1 MGNSAVDQPRIAVGA
16 RQLRAL
22 LENSDEMY
30 ALLSA
35 DSTYL
40 FANAAAA
47 KILGYTTEE
56 LIGRDGLELV
66 HPEDQ
71 PMCRERLG
79 ELVANPGG
87 TVHVQCRM
95 VGRDGSS
102 RWVEA
107 AAQNL
112 LGDPEMRAL
121 VVNYRDVSD
130 RVRAEAERQVI
141 SEVIHALTLT
151 NNLDELLGKIHLALK
166 KVLPAE
172 NCFVAL
178 YDRVTGMFHFPF
190 FADQYDSAPPPVKA
204 GRSCTAYVFRMGRPM
219 LIPQDVFD
227 QLAAQGEV
235 ELVGSPSPAWLGV
248 PLQTPSETIGVLAVQ
263 HYEDK
268 NAYSERDVQFLASV
282 GEQIALAIERKRTEE
297 ALRKSESVFRLLFSH
312 NPLPTW
318 LFDKE
323 TLQFLEVNDKAVE
336 QYGYSREEFLQLRLT
351 DVRPESDIPLLKKRV
366 ERPWGAV
373 IPPAVWRHKRKDG
386 RVFEAEI
393 TSHDLEFGGR
403 RATLVVAQDV
413 TERKHLEDQ
422 LRQAQKMEAVGRLAG
437 GVAHDF
443 NNLLMIVKG
452 HSELLLQESVTNEKV
467 RRKAEQ
473 IDKAA
478 DRATALTRQLLAFSR
493 MQVLQPKVISLNSI
507 VKELGHLLP
516 RLIGEDVELLI
527 RTGDLLGPVRADANQ
542 IEQVIM
548 NLAVNARDAMPN
560 GGRLCIETSN
570 ADLDSSCRTTH
581 RVLTPGPYVLLT
593 VTDTGTGMDAET
605 QAHIFEP
612 FFTTK
617 EKGKGTGLGLA
628 TVYGVVKQSGG
639 FIWVYSEPGKGTS
652 FKIYLP
658 RVEEAVEAPSPTSI
672 PAELPHGSETILLA
686 EDEQDVREITREFLA
701 LSGYT
706 VLEAK
711 DGIEALEA
719 ARNHMGKIDVL
730 LTDMVMPG
738 MSGRDLAAHLALLRR
753 GIKVIFMSGYTEYST
768 THYGGWDP
776 STVLLTKPF
785 TRTALVHMI
794 RDVLRSGQQS

>member
-30 ALLSA
+30 ALLST

-47 KILGYTTEE
+47 KILGYTLEE
-56 LIGRDGLELV
+56 LIGRNGLELV

-87 TVHVQCRM
+87 TVHLQCRI

-102 RWVEA
+102 RWVESVA
-107 AAQNL
+107 KNL
-112 LGDPEMRAL
+112 LADPEMRAL

-130 RVRAEAERQVI
+130 RVRAEAERQVL

-190 FADQYDSAPPPVKA
+190 FADQYDNAPPPLKV
-204 GRSCTAYVFRMGRPM
+204 GRSCTAYVFRTGRPM

-268 NAYSERDVQFLASV
+268 NAYSGRDVQFLSSV
-282 GEQIALAIERKRTEE
+282 GGQIALAIERKRTEE

-351 DVRPESDIPLLKKRV
+351 DVRPESDVPLLKKRL
-366 ERPWGAV
+366 ERPWGALM
-373 IPPAVWRHKRKDG
+373 PPAVWRHKRKDG

-516 RLIGEDVELLI
+516 RLIGEDVELLV
-527 RTGDLLGPVRADANQ
+527 RTGDRLGLVRADANQ

-548 NLAVNARDAMPN
+548 NLAVNARDAMPD
-560 GGRLCIETSN
+560 GGRFCIETSN

-581 RVLTPGPYVLLT
+581 AVLTPGPYFLLT

-628 TVYGVVKQSGG
+628 TVYGVVKQSGV
-639 FIWVYSEPGKGTS
+639 FIWVYSELGDGTT
-652 FKIYLP
+652 FKRYLP
-658 RVEEAVEAPSPTSI
+658 RVEELAERASQPAQVPARAGRGTETVLVVEDEAP
-672 PAELPHGSETILLA
+672 
-686 EDEQDVREITREFLA
+686 VRSVARQVLERH
-701 LSGYT
+701 GYT
-706 VLEAK
+706 VLEAPS
-711 DGIEALEA
+711 AEA
-719 ARNHMGKIDVL
+719 ALDIVARYSGAIHLL
-730 LTDMVMPG
+730 LTDVVMPG
-738 MSGRDLAAHLALLRR
+738 LNGRELATRLATLRPDA
-753 GIKVIFMSGYTEYST
+753 KVIFMSGYTDDAVT
-768 THYGGWDP
+768 RHG
-776 STVLLTKPF
+776 VLEPGSAYVQKPF
-785 TRTALVHMI
+785 TPDAIARKV
-794 RDVLRSGQQS
+794 REVLDR